1 MPDVANARPMTEAQR
16 CLSLGVTKAV
26 ADSICMADAAVILS
40 DVEIPKTHGPRP
52 GALSLMTPEQRG
64 LTLAIIQAERN
75 GRGGE
80 DLEILSGQYNADSDG
95 AAQLNLRLAMLEDF
109 GKSKETTMKNS

>member
-1 MPDVANARPMTEAQR
+1 
-16 CLSLGVTKAV
+16 
-26 ADSICMADAAVILS
+26 MADAAVVLS
-40 DVEIPKTHGPRP
+40 DVDIPKTFGPKP

-80 DLEILSGQYNADSDG
+80 DLEILSGRFDADTDG
-95 AAQLNLRLAMLEDF
+95 AAQLNMRLAMLEDWPKPKESTAK
-109 GKSKETTMKNS
+109 KS